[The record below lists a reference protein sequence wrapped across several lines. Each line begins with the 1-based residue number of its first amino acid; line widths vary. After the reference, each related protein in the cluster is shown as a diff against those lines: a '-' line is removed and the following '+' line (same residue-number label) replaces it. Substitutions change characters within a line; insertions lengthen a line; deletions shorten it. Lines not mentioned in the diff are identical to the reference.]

1 MKFKR
6 FRSQPP
12 VSPYAP
18 FWDFR
23 VGTSKCDDIDV
34 NSLSQFLLSK
44 EKEIKKLPP
53 SLRNDMDGIKI
64 SDGYTGL
71 GANNTGSKFQN
82 YNLLTWSHP
91 EIKKLRSNI
100 VKNIFK
106 YNNECGNETQ
116 QLYAICWY
124 NVLRFGQKLN
134 PHMHSAAPNCY
145 LSGHFNVQVKD
156 TSTIYMSPINQ
167 LNDPDLIDN
176 KNKDGDMTLFP
187 SYIFHYTTPHYSFKP
202 RITIAF
208 DLNLYQL
215 HENFIPL

>member
-1 MKFKR
+1 MKLRGFT
-6 FRSQPP
+6 SQPP
-12 VSPYAP
+12 ISPYAP

-34 NSLSQFLLSK
+34 TSLSQFLLSK

-53 SLRNDMDGIKI
+53 SLNLDGKK

-71 GANNTGSKFQN
+71 GSNNTTSRFQS

-91 EIKKLRSNI
+91 EIMKLRSNI
-100 VKNIFK
+100 VKNLFK
-106 YNNECGNETQ
+106 YNDECGNNNPTEV
-116 QLYAICWY
+116 YAQCWY
-124 NVLRFGQKLN
+124 NVLRFGQKIK
-134 PHMHSAAPNCY
+134 PHLHSATGKCY
-145 LSGHFNVQVKD
+145 LSGHFNVQVND
-156 TSTIYMSPINQ
+156 TSTCYMSPINQ
-167 LNDPDLIDN
+167 LNYPDVHDV

-215 HENFIPL
+215 HDNFIPL

>member
-1 MKFKR
+1 MKFEG

-12 VSPYAP
+12 ISPYAP

-53 SLRNDMDGIKI
+53 SLNMNGGK

-71 GANNTGSKFQN
+71 GSNSTTSKFQN

-100 VKNIFK
+100 AKNLVK
-106 YNNECGNETQ
+106 YNSECGNETPKE
-116 QLYAICWY
+116 LYAICWY
-124 NVLRFGQKLN
+124 NVLRFGQKIN
-134 PHMHSAAPNCY
+134 PHNHSTSTDCY
-145 LSGHFNVQVKD
+145 LSGHFNVQVND
-156 TSTIYMSPINQ
+156 TSTCYMSPINQ
-167 LNDPDLIDN
+167 LNDPDVIDI
-176 KNKDGDMTLFP
+176 KNKEGDMTLFP

-208 DLNLYQL
+208 DLNLYKL
-215 HENFIPL
+215 HDNFISL